1 MESVLRGSGQKM
13 GSRTL
18 NQRTDSSVATL
29 LYSTV
34 VKLEAYRE
42 MVSFGSMHHQDGL
55 TFFKLFNLRQNCQFL
70 VSRMGILTI
79 PV

>member
-34 VKLEAYRE
+34 VKLEVYRE
-42 MVSFGSMHHQDGL
+42 MVSF
-55 TFFKLFNLRQNCQFL
+55 
-70 VSRMGILTI
+70 
-79 PV
+79 